1 MCSDEAPG
9 PHSPT
14 SQNELGMS
22 FLRRAEELSQEL
34 GRTYGELGL
43 HLTPASQRITD
54 QYSFW
59 QAFFHI
65 NSHKK
70 KTPIIWILITAVQL
84 EFDIILKSQIEEN
97 NLPGVFLEGH
107 GPLSGFHTAGTAGVL
122 SRKTWLYRIFRHTT
136 KSHFKD
142 LHSVTHITGIPVDV
156 LSPKCMWRDVTSDR
170 KPPELVPLNILHL
183 PIEGH
188 WGNTTLVSEP
198 RMVALS

>member
-1 MCSDEAPG
+1 MKLQDLTHP
-9 PHSPT
+9 SPK
-14 SQNELGMS
+14 MS

-59 QAFFHI
+59 QPFFNI

-70 KTPIIWILITAVQL
+70 NTPIIWILITAVQL
-84 EFDIILKSQIEEN
+84 EFDIILKSQIEES
-97 NLPGVFLEGH
+97 NLHGVFLEGH

-122 SRKTWLYRIFRHTT
+122 NRKIWLYRIFRHRT

-142 LHSVTHITGIPVDV
+142 LHSETHITSIPTDV
-156 LSPKCMWRDVTSDR
+156 LSPKWMWHDITSDR
-170 KPPELVPLNILHL
+170 KSSELVPLKILYL

-188 WGNTTLVSEP
+188 WGNMTLVSEP